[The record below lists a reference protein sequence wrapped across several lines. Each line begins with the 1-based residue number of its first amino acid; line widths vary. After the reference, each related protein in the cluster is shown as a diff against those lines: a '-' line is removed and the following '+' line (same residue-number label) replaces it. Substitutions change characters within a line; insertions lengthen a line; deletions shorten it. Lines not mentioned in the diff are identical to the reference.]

1 MFQPDSVSIAKRLLE
16 EFKDFGQ
23 RNETTGQIR
32 IARIIL
38 LWLNN
43 HFVDWEKNR
52 EMEKLLDEFEDAM
65 ENANMHN
72 QLSLLN
78 ITCSAKANLRT
89 VILFQ
94 FLTAMVG
101 NIRIHI
107 RYTFINYLLRVQ
119 TDHTQKSLT
128 LKTHWVCKNI
138 RRWISD
144 SRHTLLT
151 IKIFLSMLHNHI
163 AKL

>member
-94 FLTAMVG
+94 FLVSNG
-101 NIRIHI
+101 NGREYPNPHSIYFHKLFV
-107 RYTFINYLLRVQ
+107 TG
-119 TDHTQKSLT
+119 TDESYAKKSDFENRF
-128 LKTHWVCKNI
+128 WFV
-138 RRWISD
+138 
-144 SRHTLLT
+144 
-151 IKIFLSMLHNHI
+151 KI
-163 AKL
+163 